1 MARSVPADLEDALAA
16 SPAARERFW
25 AMPSEQKD
33 SWVAY
38 VERSR
43 FPGARRRRVTETV
56 RRRGGGHAVATT
68 VERNGAAPA
77 PAPMP
82 RNDWAIW
89 LVALALVAILA
100 GVVLWLTVFRDDG
113 SKPSAVVVAAQTTVP
128 KVTGI
133 RHQAAEFQL
142 KEAKLTWKLTR
153 KTAAKPKGI
162 VLAQQPKDGKTVQP
176 GTQVVLVVSN
186 GPPGVAMPD
195 VVGLAAAD
203 AIKALGARKLDPTLQ
218 QKASTEAPGT
228 VLAQQPKAGSRAKP
242 GTTVVLQVAKGAASI
257 AVPDVTGATEAQ
269 AGATLRAAGLASH
282 VVQVPSTK
290 PAGTV
295 VAQSPPAGQKL
306 ARGGSVRLNV
316 SKGGT
321 TTATTGATTTQQT
334 TTTPTAAPTAYTGM
348 RLGAAVQKLAQ
359 GRQQAIVQYV
369 ASSRPAGVVVSSATA
384 GSRVRLQV
392 SAGVQPKPATDV
404 PDVIGEDATTA
415 EQDLQAAGFTVI
427 QIAWPVSDSSQDGMV
442 TYETPAGAAQ
452 IPTGSAVVIYVGSA
466 TGG

>member
-43 FPGARRRRVTETV
+43 FPGARRRRVAETV
-56 RRRGGGHAVATT
+56 RRLGGGRAVATT

-113 SKPSAVVVAAQTTVP
+113 AKPSAVVVAAQTTVP

-153 KTAAKPKGI
+153 RTAAKPKGI
-162 VLAQQPKDGKTVQP
+162 VLAQRPTDGKTVQP

-228 VLAQQPKAGSRAKP
+228 VLAQQPKAGARAKP
-242 GTTVVLQVAKGAASI
+242 GTKVVLQVAKGAASI
-257 AVPDVTGATEAQ
+257 AVPDVTGATESQ
-269 AGATLRAAGLASH
+269 AGATLRAAGLAPH

-316 SKGGT
+316 SKGAT
-321 TTATTGATTTQQT
+321 STAPATTTTTQQT
-334 TTTPTAAPTAYTGM
+334 TTQPAGNDYTGM

-384 GSRVRLQV
+384 GSRVRLRV
-392 SAGVQPKPATDV
+392 SAGAQPKPSTDV
-404 PDVIGEDATTA
+404 PDVTGEDATTA
-415 EQDLQAAGFTVI
+415 EQDLQDAGFTVI
-427 QIAWPVSDSSQDGMV
+427 QVAWPVSDLSQDGMV

>member
-56 RRRGGGHAVATT
+56 RRLGGGQVVATT
-68 VERNGAAPA
+68 VEQNGAAPA
-77 PAPMP
+77 PLPMP

-89 LVALALVAILA
+89 LVALALAA
-100 GVVLWLTVFRDDG
+100 GVAGLVLWLTVFRADG

-142 KEAKLTWKLTR
+142 KEAKLTWKLAR
-153 KTAAKPKGI
+153 RTAAKPKGI
-162 VLAQQPKDGKTVQP
+162 VLAQSPKDGKTVQP

-203 AIKALGARKLDPTLQ
+203 AIKSLSARKLAPTLQ

-228 VLAQQPKAGSRAKP
+228 VLAQQPKAGTRAKP
-242 GTTVVLQVAKGAASI
+242 GTKVVLQVAKGVASI
-257 AVPDVTGATEAQ
+257 AVPDVTGSTEAQ
-269 AGATLRAAGLASH
+269 AGATLRAAGLAPH
-282 VVQVPSTK
+282 VVPVPSTK

-295 VAQSPPAGQKL
+295 VAQSPAAGQKL
-306 ARGGSVRLNV
+306 ARDGSVRLNV

-321 TTATTGATTTQQT
+321 TTAPTTTTTQQT
-334 TTTPTAAPTAYTGM
+334 TTKPTAAGNDYTGM
-348 RLGAAVQKLAQ
+348 RLGAAVQRLTQ

-392 SAGVQPKPATDV
+392 SAGTQPKPVTDV
-404 PDVIGEDATTA
+404 PDVTGEDATTA
-415 EQDLQAAGFTVI
+415 EQDLQDAGFTVL
-427 QIAWPVSDSSQDGMV
+427 QVAWPVSDSSQDGMV
-442 TYETPAGAAQ
+442 TAETPAGAAQ
-452 IPTGSAVVIYVGSA
+452 IPTGSTVVIYVGSA